1 MYFKVILD
9 TVETSLKEGNWVVVQ
24 NCHLADR
31 WKKHS
36 KDARD
41 PLLYFGLNSKH
52 LSPQRS
58 ENGSANFLERL
69 TGRLATV
76 AEVNQII
83 K

>member
-1 MYFKVILD
+1 MD

-41 PLLYFGLNSKH
+41 PLLYFGLF